1 MGYKR
6 RTASTYK
13 IEFAFE
19 VEMTVRGM
27 SWVQMHRSRLAGC
40 VKGFFPPIEIEYR
53 LCRVDGYP
61 STAYCE
67 FSSIT
72 HMQPFEKSGLGR
84 ITAVVVKAAFCG
96 TVKAHVLPE
105 GDLAKFLEISP
116 RGTPNN
122 LSRGE
127 LYVSGC
133 RILSVSQPK
142 IEFLSRGS
150 FSMRWAK
157 PPEKLERQ
165 VLSVLQSLSAKFD
178 CGLFPRKDLDLFVE
192 KHVRDIARRVW
203 ELHNYNRNLGWA
215 EEQEIREATGYI
227 LLNRP

>member
-13 IEFAFE
+13 LKFVFE
-19 VEMTVRGM
+19 AEMTVRGM
-27 SWVQMHRSRLAGC
+27 SWAQMRWSKLADY
-40 VKGFFPPIEIEYR
+40 VKGFFTPIEIEYR
-53 LCRVDGYP
+53 LCLVDGYP
-61 STAYCE
+61 PTAYCE

-72 HMQPFEKSGLGR
+72 DMQPFEKSGLGR
-84 ITAVVVKAAFCG
+84 ITAVTVKAAFCG

-105 GDLAKFLEISP
+105 GDLAKFLDVSP
-116 RGTPNN
+116 RCTPNN

-127 LYVSGC
+127 LYVSDC
-133 RILSVSQPK
+133 RLLSVGEPK
-142 IEFLSRGS
+142 IEFLGRNS

-165 VLSVLQSLSAKFD
+165 VLSVLQSLSTKSD
-178 CGLFPRKDLDLFVE
+178 CGLFPRNDLDLFVE

-203 ELHNYNRNLGWA
+203 ELHNYNRGLGWA
-215 EEQEIREATGYI
+215 EKQEIREAAGYI
-227 LLNRP
+227 LLNPP